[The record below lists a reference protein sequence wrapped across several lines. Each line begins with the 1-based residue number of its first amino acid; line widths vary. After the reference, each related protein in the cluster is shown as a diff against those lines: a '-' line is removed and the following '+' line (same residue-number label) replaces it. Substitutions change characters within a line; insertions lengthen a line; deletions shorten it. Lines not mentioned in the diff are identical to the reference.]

1 MKISV
6 LLAAY
11 NGEMYISEQISSILP
26 QLGEDD
32 ELSDRLYDKYSDI
45 MSTISMGI
53 PSFVEKIGDRYI

>member
-11 NGEMYISEQISSILP
+11 NGEKYIAKQISSILP

-32 ELSDRLYDKYSDI
+32 ELIISDDSPNGNTLAAVE
-45 MSTISMGI
+45 
-53 PSFVEKIGDRYI
+53 SFLADG